1 MNPERIGIVI
11 LISGR
16 GSNMQAIVEQ
26 VRDGKLPVDVRAVI
40 SNNPDA
46 AGLTWASE
54 AGIPAE
60 SISHRDF
67 PDRDAFDHALMDLI
81 DRHHPDLVVLAGF
94 MRILGKDLVNHY
106 RGRLIN
112 IHPALLPD
120 FPGLDTHARALAAG
134 HRRHGAT
141 VHFVTNEVDAG
152 PIIIQA
158 AVDVEADDNPDRLA
172 ARVLEQEH
180 RIYPLAIRWFAE
192 GRLDIRDNE
201 VLLDGA
207 RRPEQGLI
215 PPTSG
220 NRQA

>member
-1 MNPERIGIVI
+1 MSGGRKGIVI

-26 VRDGKLPVDVRAVI
+26 VQKGHLPVEVRAVI
-40 SNNPDA
+40 SNNPGA
-46 AGLTWASE
+46 AGLKWARD
-54 AGIPAE
+54 AGIPTEA
-60 SISHRDF
+60 ISHRDF
-67 PDRDAFDHALMDLI
+67 PDRASFDRALMEVI
-81 DRHHPDLVVLAGF
+81 DAYQPDLVVLAGF
-94 MRILGKDLVNHY
+94 MRILGHELVDHY
-106 RGRLIN
+106 AGRLIN

-134 HRRHGAT
+134 HEHHGAT

-158 AVDVEADDNPDRLA
+158 AVEVKPGDDADMLA

-180 RIYPLAIRWFAE
+180 RIYPLAVQWFAE
-192 GRLDIRDNE
+192 DRLSIRDGV

-207 RRPEQGLI
+207 RRPEQGLVE
-215 PPTSG
+215 PT
-220 NRQA
+220 RR

>member
-1 MNPERIGIVI
+1 MSREPIGIVI

-26 VRDGKLPVDVRAVI
+26 AQKGLVPVEVRAVI
-40 SNNPDA
+40 SNNPHA
-46 AGLTWASE
+46 AGLQWAAE

-60 SISHRDF
+60 AISHRDF
-67 PDRDAFDHALMDLI
+67 ADRAAFDRALMEVV
-81 DRHHPDLVVLAGF
+81 DRYRPDLVVLAGF
-94 MRILGKDLVNHY
+94 MRILGGELVNHY

-141 VHFVTNEVDAG
+141 VHFVTDEVDAG
-152 PIIIQA
+152 PIIVQA
-158 AVDVEADDNPDRLA
+158 AVEVQPGDDADTLA

-192 GRLDIRDNE
+192 GRLSVRDGE

-207 RRPEQGLI
+207 RRPEQGPI
-215 PPTSG
+215 APPG
-220 NRQA
+220 NRAN

>member
-1 MNPERIGIVI
+1 MTGRRKGIVI

-26 VRDGKLPVDVRAVI
+26 AQQGRLPIDVRAII

-46 AGLTWASE
+46 
-54 AGIPAE
+54 GIPTEA
-60 SISHRDF
+60 ISHRDF
-67 PDRDAFDHALMDLI
+67 PGRESFDQALMAAI
-81 DRHHPDLVVLAGF
+81 DAYRPDLVVLAGF
-94 MRILGKDLVNHY
+94 MRILGRKLVDHY
-106 RGRLIN
+106 AGRLIN

-134 HRRHGAT
+134 HPRHGAT
-141 VHFVTNEVDAG
+141 VHFVINEVDSG
-152 PIIIQA
+152 PIIAQA
-158 AVDVEADDNPDRLA
+158 AVDVKPGDDPDTLA

-192 GRLDIRDNE
+192 GRLSIQGGE

-207 RRPEQGLI
+207 RRPEQGLVE
-215 PPTSG
+215 PADS
-220 NRQA
+220 

>member
-1 MNPERIGIVI
+1 MTGRRKGIVI

-26 VRDGKLPVDVRAVI
+26 VQQGRLPVEVRAVI

-46 AGLTWASE
+46 AGLRWAE
-54 AGIPAE
+54 DAGIPTKA
-60 SISHRDF
+60 ISHRDF
-67 PDRDAFDHALMDLI
+67 PDRESFDQALMTAI
-81 DRHHPDLVVLAGF
+81 DAYRPDLVVLAGF
-94 MRILGKDLVNHY
+94 MRILGRKLVDHY
-106 RGRLIN
+106 ADRLIN

-120 FPGLDTHARALAAG
+120 FPGLDTHARALAAD

-152 PIIIQA
+152 PIIVQA
-158 AVDVEADDNPDRLA
+158 AVEVKAGDDPEALA

-192 GRLDIRDNE
+192 DRLSVHDGE

-207 RRPEQGLI
+207 RRPEQGLVE
-215 PPTSG
+215 PANS
-220 NRQA
+220 

>member
-1 MNPERIGIVI
+1 
-11 LISGR
+11 
-16 GSNMQAIVEQ
+16 
-26 VRDGKLPVDVRAVI
+26 VDVRAVI
-40 SNNPDA
+40 SNNPHA
-46 AGLTWASE
+46 AGLQWARD

-60 SISHRDF
+60 AISHRDF
-67 PDRDAFDHALMDLI
+67 PDRDAFDRALMAII
-81 DRHHPDLVVLAGF
+81 DRHQPDLVVLAGF

-134 HRRHGAT
+134 RRRHGAT
-141 VHFVTNEVDAG
+141 VHFVTDEVDAG
-152 PIIIQA
+152 PIVIQA
-158 AVDVEADDNPDRLA
+158 AVDVKAGDDPDRLA

-192 GRLDIRDNE
+192 GRLDIRDGE

-207 RRPEQGLI
+207 RRPEQGLVSL
-215 PPTSG
+215 TTGQHQS
-220 NRQA
+220 